1 MKDFI
6 NTKIIATVGP
16 SCSSKEMIEQLI
28 DAGAR
33 AFRLNFSHG
42 TYDFYRSIVTF
53 IRDIEISKGFDIPI
67 IQDLQGPKIRL
78 NTFDNEIEIKEG
90 EDFRLFF
97 CDDINDKKD
106 KICIVYP
113 KLVNELKVDD
123 AIKIDDG
130 NIELKVKKVEADS
143 VLTTVIAGG
152 AVKQRK
158 GVNLPDTKLSL
169 PSLTKKD
176 IADLKIGIELQVDYV
191 ALSFVRSPD
200 DVNKLKQI
208 LDYEG
213 SSAGVISK
221 IEKPEA
227 LLVIDK
233 IIECSDIILIARG
246 DLGVEINLERVPVI
260 QKQIID
266 ICLIKKVPVIV
277 ATQMLESMIE
287 RSSPTRAEVT
297 DVYTAV
303 KDGADI
309 VMLSGET
316 AAGKHPIL
324 AVKLMRRII
333 KEAEKKLYQDVS
345 AIDRTE
351 SVDETIAVM
360 SSILTNKIKAP
371 FICVFT
377 TTGWTARLLSKTNL
391 KYPLIAFTPHKE
403 IKRKISLYQGVIAM
417 DVEKINEL
425 DKLFEI
431 VNDVLKNKYN
441 VSPGEKVVVVTG
453 QPFGK
458 SGSTNI
464 LKVHTIV

>member
-6 NTKIIATVGP
+6 NTKIIATIGP

-42 TYDFYRSIVTF
+42 TFDFYKGIVSTIREIENTRSC
-53 IRDIEISKGFDIPI
+53 DIPI

-78 NTFDNEIEIKEG
+78 NSFNSEIEVKDG
-90 EDFRLFF
+90 EEFRLYF
-97 CDDINDKKD
+97 CDDLDDKKD
-106 KICIVYP
+106 KICIVYS
-113 KLVNELKVDD
+113 KLINELKENET
-123 AIKIDDG
+123 IKIDDG
-130 NIELKVKKVEADS
+130 NIELKVKKIDSDS
-143 VLTTVIAGG
+143 VLTTVVAGG
-152 AVKQRK
+152 LIKQRK
-158 GVNLPDTKLSL
+158 GVNLPDTKLNL

-176 IADLKIGIELQVDYV
+176 IEDLKLGIELKVDYV
-191 ALSFVRSPD
+191 ALSFVRSAE
-200 DVNKLKQI
+200 DVNKLRQI
-208 LDYEG
+208 LEYEG
-213 SSAGVISK
+213 SCAGVISK

-227 LLVIDK
+227 LVDIDR
-233 IIECSDIILIARG
+233 IIEASDVVLIARG

-266 ICLIKKVPVIV
+266 ICETKKVPVIV

-287 RSSPTRAEVT
+287 HSSPTRAEVT

-316 AAGKHPIL
+316 ASGKHPIL
-324 AVKLMRRII
+324 AVKMMKRII

-345 AIDRTE
+345 AINKTNSIDDTL
-351 SVDETIAVM
+351 AVM
-360 SSILTNKIKAP
+360 SSILTNKIKAS

-377 TTGWTARLLSKTNL
+377 NTGWTARLLSKTNL
-391 KYPLIAFTPHKE
+391 KHPIIAFTPHKE
-403 IKRKISLYQGVIAM
+403 IKRKISLYQGVIAL
-417 DVEKINEL
+417 DVEEIYDL
-425 DKLFEI
+425 DKLFDI
-431 VNDVLKNKYN
+431 VNDVLKAKDF
-441 VSPGEKVVVVTG
+441 VTKGEKVVVVTG